1 MLRRRVIYRAAINS
15 AGDLLACERPLSV
28 TDLPKLRSST
38 GSASV
43 GGLPC
48 FRSFSVMGYPEMASG
63 QARYG
68 KSGPGWAAQV
78 LPSQPVRA
86 PLSDVRARQFDSPAI
101 TSGGSTLAA
110 PPGV

>member
-1 MLRRRVIYRAAINS
+1 
-15 AGDLLACERPLSV
+15 RPLSV
-28 TDLPKLRSST
+28 TDLPNLCSST

-78 LPSQPVRA
+78 LPSQPVRD
-86 PLSDVRARQFDSPAI
+86 PSGVRAKQFDSPAI

-110 PPGV
+110 PGI